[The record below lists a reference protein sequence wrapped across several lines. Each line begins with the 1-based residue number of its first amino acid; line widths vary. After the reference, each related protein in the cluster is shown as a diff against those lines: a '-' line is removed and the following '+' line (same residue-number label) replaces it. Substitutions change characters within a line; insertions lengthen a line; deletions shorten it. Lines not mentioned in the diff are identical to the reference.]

1 MGIAGS
7 EVRVGE
13 KLEDFEANPMVVLE
27 GAGAASGAPAT
38 ESSGRRRRQ
47 ASGIDGRRR
56 RVHVADHLSGSCGL

>member
-27 GAGAASGAPAT
+27 GVGAASGAPAT
-38 ESSGRRRRQ
+38 ESSGRRRVW
-47 ASGIDGRRR
+47 AAA
-56 RVHVADHLSGSCGL
+56 VNF